1 MLGAPRWREFITAR
15 VHPCAGQALHYNSF
29 VAKPSHARVLQAETL
44 GVILIALLILAI
56 LLRRWGGHIHWSAR

>member
-1 MLGAPRWREFITAR
+1 
-15 VHPCAGQALHYNSF
+15 
-29 VAKPSHARVLQAETL
+29 VAKPSHARVLRAETL